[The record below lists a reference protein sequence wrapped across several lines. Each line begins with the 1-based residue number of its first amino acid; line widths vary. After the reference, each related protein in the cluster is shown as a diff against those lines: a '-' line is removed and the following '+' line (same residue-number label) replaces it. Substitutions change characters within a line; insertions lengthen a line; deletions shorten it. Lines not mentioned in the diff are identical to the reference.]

1 MRGFVLGV
9 IVTLIAIFGG
19 SYLYMKL
26 GLFDVSAI
34 PDPGKMERHMAFM
47 SLDASVE
54 RRAPKGPNPV
64 PLTDDVLID
73 AAKEYEEHCSM
84 CHGSQNSKAMNFGNK
99 LSPRAP
105 NLDPPSHGR
114 SRRRDLLDY
123 SERYSHER
131 HAGMVWSLFG
141 EHDLGNCSPAQ
152 ECRQTFTRRDGCMAA
167 SRRGER
173 ARNAAGQ
180 PANAAESGRPREAE
194 TSTTTKSLSTD
205 AFEPSAFSRED
216 SWQQQNRL

>member
-9 IVTLIAIFGG
+9 LVSLIAIFGG
-19 SYLYMKL
+19 SFLYMKL

-64 PLTDDVLID
+64 ALTDDVLID

-84 CHGSQNSKAMNFGNK
+84 CHGSQSSKAMTFGNK

-105 NLDPPSHGR
+105 NLVRHPMDDPDGQIYWTIQNGIRMSGMPAWSGHFSDNTTWGLVH
-114 SRRRDLLDY
+114 LLKNVDKV
-123 SERYSHER
+123 SPAVLSAWKE
-131 HAGMVWSLFG
+131 AAG
-141 EHDLGNCSPAQ
+141 EHEHVMPP
-152 ECRQTFTRRDGCMAA
+152 
-167 SRRGER
+167 
-173 ARNAAGQ
+173 GQ
-180 PANAAESGRPREAE
+180 PGGPPPATEQHEHQHSH
-194 TSTTTKSLSTD
+194 
-205 AFEPSAFSRED
+205 
-216 SWQQQNRL
+216 